1 MMEDTSFIH
10 RDPEP
15 GAPCRAYSCPV
26 ELRDKAL
33 RELKETPELQR
44 ECVTELRRALTT
56 ECSSLRE
63 EARMDDPFLIRFL
76 RPKKYV
82 VAKALNLYKN
92 YYKLR
97 ESRADVFEDLH
108 PGSVRHVWESG
119 FMGCLS
125 DRDREGRNVLLAFSQ
140 HWNPQEVSLRDA
152 LRSFI
157 LQLEFLIESEE
168 TQINGVSLIVD
179 FSKFT
184 FEQIRSLHPSYVQ
197 LLVNLV
203 QVSTCVF
210 MFMWCVCIRRRQH
223 LYVTINSP
231 NLQLFVASCT
241 ISLPPIMVYIFCV
254 STMLL

>member
-10 RDPEP
+10 RDSE

-33 RELKETPELQR
+33 RELKETPESQR

-63 EARMDDPFLIRFL
+63 EARMDDAFLIRFL

-92 YYKLR
+92 YHKLR
-97 ESRADVFEDLH
+97 ESRAEVFEDLH

-119 FMGCLS
+119 FVGCLS
-125 DRDREGRNVLLAFSQ
+125 DRDREGRNVLLAFPQ
-140 HWNPQEVSLRDA
+140 HWNPQEVSLCDA

-168 TQINGVSLIVD
+168 TQINGVALIVD
-179 FSKFT
+179 FSKCT
-184 FEQIRSLHPSYVQ
+184 FEQMRSLHPSYVQ
-197 LLVNLV
+197 LLVNVV
-203 QVSTCVF
+203 QVSTSVF
-210 MFMWCVCIRRRQH
+210 SVHKHVVCFVLEGVIIR
-223 LYVTINSP
+223 
-231 NLQLFVASCT
+231 
-241 ISLPPIMVYIFCV
+241 
-254 STMLL
+254 